1 MRAGANVGHR
11 ATVGSRE
18 FRGMAG
24 LSASWDQWSLSGIGP
39 HLRGSMTT
47 PLLQAR
53 SITKRFGAL
62 QALADVDIDIHPGE
76 VLAILGDNGAGKSTF
91 IKILSGAYE
100 PSAGTLL
107 LDGAPVNFGSPQ
119 DAADV
124 GIATIFQELALS
136 ENLSIAENV
145 FLGREL
151 VRHVLGVPFLKRRAM
166 RQKVAELL
174 RTLEAHISDPDAA
187 VGTLSGGQR
196 QAVAISRA
204 LNLNARLVI
213 MDEPTAALAV
223 AETRKVLQLIRRL
236 AEGGRAVILISHN
249 MHDVFEVADR
259 IVVLRRGRKIAERR
273 RSETDPEEVVSFIT
287 GAHPDVRALETQ
299 A

>member
-1 MRAGANVGHR
+1 MSSSFLKA
-11 ATVGSRE
+11 
-18 FRGMAG
+18 
-24 LSASWDQWSLSGIGP
+24 Q
-39 HLRGSMTT
+39 
-47 PLLQAR
+47 

-62 QALADVDIDIHPGE
+62 QVLTEIDLEIRAGE

-91 IKILSGAYE
+91 IKVLSGAHE
-100 PSAGTLL
+100 ASGGTLL
-107 LDGAPVNFGSPQ
+107 LDSAPVSFASPQ
-119 DAADV
+119 DAANA

-151 VRHVLGVPFLKRRAM
+151 VRRIFGVPFLRRQDMKRR
-166 RQKVAELL
+166 VADLL
-174 RTLEAHISDPDAA
+174 RELDAHISDPEAP
-187 VGTLSGGQR
+187 VGSLSGGQR

-236 AEGGRAVILISHN
+236 ADGGRAVILISHN

-259 IVVLRRGRKIAERR
+259 IVVFRRGRKIVERL
-273 RSETDPEEVVSFIT
+273 RSDTDPEEIVSFIT
-287 GAHPDVRALETQ
+287 GAHPDVRAFETQ
-299 A
+299 I

>member
-1 MRAGANVGHR
+1 MVS
-11 ATVGSRE
+11 TMS
-18 FRGMAG
+18 
-24 LSASWDQWSLSGIGP
+24 P
-39 HLRGSMTT
+39 

-62 QALADVDIDIHPGE
+62 QALADVDVDIHAGE

-100 PSAGTLL
+100 PSAGAVL
-107 LDGAPVNFGSPQ
+107 LDGAPVSFASPQ

-151 VRHVLGVPFLKRRAM
+151 VRRVLGVPFLKRQAM
-166 RQKVAELL
+166 KQKVTELL
-174 RTLEAHISDPDAA
+174 HSLEAHISDPEAA
-187 VGTLSGGQR
+187 VGSLSGGQR

-249 MHDVFEVADR
+249 MHDVFDVADR
-259 IVVLRRGRKIAERR
+259 IVVFRRGRKIAERR

-287 GAHPDVRALETQ
+287 GAHPDVRALEMQ

>member
-1 MRAGANVGHR
+1 M
-11 ATVGSRE
+11 S
-18 FRGMAG
+18 
-24 LSASWDQWSLSGIGP
+24 P
-39 HLRGSMTT
+39 

-53 SITKRFGAL
+53 SIAKHFGAL
-62 QALADVDIDIHPGE
+62 RALTDVDLDIHRGE

-100 PSAGTLL
+100 ASVGTLL
-107 LDGAPVNFGSPQ
+107 LDGAPVRFASPQ
-119 DAADV
+119 DAADA

-151 VRHVLGVPFLKRRAM
+151 VQRVLGVPFLRRREM
-166 RQKVAELL
+166 KQRVAELL
-174 RTLEAHISDPDAA
+174 RDLDAHVTDAEAP
-187 VGTLSGGQR
+187 VGSLSGGQR

-236 AEGGRAVILISHN
+236 AGGGRAVILISHN

-259 IVVLRRGRKIAERR
+259 IVVFRRGRKIAERL
-273 RSETDPEEVVSFIT
+273 RSATDPEEVVSFIT

-299 A
+299 G

>member
-1 MRAGANVGHR
+1 MIS
-11 ATVGSRE
+11 TMS
-18 FRGMAG
+18 
-24 LSASWDQWSLSGIGP
+24 P
-39 HLRGSMTT
+39 

-62 QALADVDIDIHPGE
+62 QALANVDLDIHAGE

-107 LDGAPVNFGSPQ
+107 LDAMPVTFASPQ
-119 DAADV
+119 DAADL

-151 VRHVLGVPFLKRRAM
+151 VHRVLGVPFLKRQAM
-166 RQKVAELL
+166 KQKVAELL
-174 RTLEAHISDPDAA
+174 HSLEAHISDPDAA
-187 VGTLSGGQR
+187 VGSLSGGQR

-259 IVVLRRGRKIAERR
+259 IVVFRRGRKIAERR
-273 RSETDPEEVVSFIT
+273 RSDTNPEEVVSFIT

>member
-1 MRAGANVGHR
+1 M
-11 ATVGSRE
+11 S
-18 FRGMAG
+18 
-24 LSASWDQWSLSGIGP
+24 P
-39 HLRGSMTT
+39 

-62 QALADVDIDIHPGE
+62 QALADVDVDIHAGE

-107 LDGAPVNFGSPQ
+107 LDGAPVSFVSPQ

-151 VRHVLGVPFLKRRAM
+151 VRRVLGVPFLRRQAM
-166 RQKVAELL
+166 KQKVAELL
-174 RTLEAHISDPDAA
+174 HSLEAHISDPEAA
-187 VGTLSGGQR
+187 VGSLSGGQR

-259 IVVLRRGRKIAERR
+259 IVVFRRGRKIAERR

-287 GAHPDVRALETQ
+287 GAHPDVRALEMQ

>member
-1 MRAGANVGHR
+1 MG
-11 ATVGSRE
+11 
-18 FRGMAG
+18 F
-24 LSASWDQWSLSGIGP
+24 
-39 HLRGSMTT
+39 MTT
-47 PLLQAR
+47 PLLQAQ
-53 SITKRFGAL
+53 SISKRFGAL
-62 QALADVDIDIHPGE
+62 QALRDVDVDIHAGE

-107 LDGAPVNFGSPQ
+107 LDGVPVSFVSPQ

-151 VRHVLGVPFLKRRAM
+151 VRRVLGVPFLRRQAM
-166 RQKVAELL
+166 KQRVAELL
-174 RTLEAHISDPDAA
+174 LTLEAHISDPEAA
-187 VGTLSGGQR
+187 VGSLSGGQR

-259 IVVLRRGRKIAERR
+259 IVVFRRGRKIAERR

-287 GAHPDVRALETQ
+287 GAHPDVRALEMQT
-299 A
+299 

>member
-1 MRAGANVGHR
+1 MVS
-11 ATVGSRE
+11 TMS
-18 FRGMAG
+18 
-24 LSASWDQWSLSGIGP
+24 P
-39 HLRGSMTT
+39 

-62 QALADVDIDIHPGE
+62 QALADVDVDIHAGE

-100 PSAGTLL
+100 PSAGTVL
-107 LDGAPVNFGSPQ
+107 LDGTPVSFASPQ

-151 VRHVLGVPFLKRRAM
+151 VRRVLGVPFLRRQAM
-166 RQKVAELL
+166 KQKVAELL
-174 RTLEAHISDPDAA
+174 HTLDAHISDPDAA
-187 VGTLSGGQR
+187 VGSLSGGQR

-236 AEGGRAVILISHN
+236 AEGERAVILISHN

-259 IVVLRRGRKIAERR
+259 IVVFRRGRKIAERR

-287 GAHPDVRALETQ
+287 GAHPDVRALEMQ

>member
-1 MRAGANVGHR
+1 M
-11 ATVGSRE
+11 S
-18 FRGMAG
+18 
-24 LSASWDQWSLSGIGP
+24 P
-39 HLRGSMTT
+39 

-53 SITKRFGAL
+53 SIAKRFGAL
-62 QALADVDIDIHPGE
+62 QALADVDVDIHAGE

-107 LDGAPVNFGSPQ
+107 LDGALVSFASPQ
-119 DAADV
+119 AAADV

-151 VRHVLGVPFLKRRAM
+151 VRRVLGVPFLKRRAM
-166 RQKVAELL
+166 KQKVAELL
-174 RTLEAHISDPDAA
+174 HTLEAHISDPEAA
-187 VGTLSGGQR
+187 VGSLSGGQR

-223 AETRKVLQLIRRL
+223 TETRKVLQLIRRL

-259 IVVLRRGRKIAERR
+259 IVVFRRGRKIAERR

-287 GAHPDVRALETQ
+287 GAHPDVRALEMQ

>member
-1 MRAGANVGHR
+1 
-11 ATVGSRE
+11 
-18 FRGMAG
+18 MA
-24 LSASWDQWSLSGIGP
+24 
-39 HLRGSMTT
+39 T

-53 SITKRFGAL
+53 SISKRFGAL
-62 QALADVDIDIHPGE
+62 RALADVDVDIHAGE

-107 LDGAPVNFGSPQ
+107 LDGAPVSFVSPQ

-124 GIATIFQELALS
+124 GIATIFHELALS

-151 VRHVLGVPFLKRRAM
+151 VRRVLGVPFLKRQAM
-166 RQKVAELL
+166 KQKVAELL
-174 RTLEAHISDPDAA
+174 NALDAHISDPEAT
-187 VGTLSGGQR
+187 VGSLSGGQR

-249 MHDVFEVADR
+249 MHDVFEVTDR
-259 IVVLRRGRKIAERR
+259 IVVFRRGRKIAERR

-287 GAHPDVRALETQ
+287 GAHPDVRALEMQ